1 MAVRTLRT
9 ATCIAASRTISS
21 VRGHEGEELK
31 MQLSAGYGSSLVKQH
46 DNGFTHYFIG
56 QTFYFFFEHA

>member
-1 MAVRTLRT
+1 
-9 ATCIAASRTISS
+9 
-21 VRGHEGEELK
+21 
-31 MQLSAGYGSSLVKQH
+31 MQLSAGYGSSLIKQH